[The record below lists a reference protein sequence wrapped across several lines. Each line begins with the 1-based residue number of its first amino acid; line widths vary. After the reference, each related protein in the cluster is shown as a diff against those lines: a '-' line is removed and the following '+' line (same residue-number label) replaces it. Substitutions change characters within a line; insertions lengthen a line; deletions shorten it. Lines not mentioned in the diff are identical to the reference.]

1 MNIDIPTS
9 DLNFPLLVCIVV
21 LFPLFLCE
29 HYVVCMYKYVCYVCM
44 YVYRDMI

>member
-9 DLNFPLLVCIVV
+9 DLN
-21 LFPLFLCE
+21 FPLFLCE